1 MTEQRYNLGFTG
13 GALLYRDSVLL
24 SKLYLELKDW
34 DKVRKTV
41 LEQNLLQIR
50 TLTAQRRIYSET
62 YTRIKELNNESL
74 SLIANGNRDEQT
86 QLIWYAICQKYTI
99 IRDFAIEVI
108 NDKVNKFDFDISVAD
123 FHVFYNNKAIHH
135 DELNKI
141 SPQSKRRLIINL
153 FKMLKDTG
161 IVIDGKRIK
170 PVMIA
175 SSTKK
180 IIVSE
185 GKVPLEI
192 FPQQK

>member
-1 MTEQRYNLGFTG
+1 MIEQRYNLGFTG

-24 SKLYLELKDW
+24 AKLYLDLKDW
-34 DKVRKTV
+34 DKVRKTI

-50 TLTAQRRIYSET
+50 TLAAQRRIYSET
-62 YTRIKELNNESL
+62 YTRIKELDNEAL
-74 SLIANGNRDEQT
+74 SIIANGSREEQT
-86 QLIWYAICQKYTI
+86 QLIWYAICLKYTI
-99 IRDFAIEVI
+99 IRDFAVEVI
-108 NDKVNKFDFDISVAD
+108 SNKVKKFDYDISDAD
-123 FHVFYNNKAIHH
+123 FHVFYNNKAIQH

-141 SPQSKRRLIINL
+141 SLQSKRRLIINL

-170 PVMIA
+170 PVIVA